1 MLPANF
7 AHAQKLVL
15 ELVAQGCML
24 TAFCFSVMMMP
35 IANMLGG
42 ADSKE
47 ASRRFRHW
55 RNSMF
60 DILQTA
66 FGGDADGD
74 GWDGD
79 AVARLLKISGNGGDQ
94 PSFHSYLILQ

>member
-1 MLPANF
+1 
-7 AHAQKLVL
+7 
-15 ELVAQGCML
+15 
-24 TAFCFSVMMMP
+24 
-35 IANMLGG
+35 
-42 ADSKE
+42 
-47 ASRRFRHW
+47 
-55 RNSMF
+55 MF